1 MKHRNKGFWVRDP
14 PKKSEPESSKKHME
28 RRSRERLETS
38 WKTESKT
45 EMPAGGQVSWL
56 GGQQG
61 LESNNENVIFILEQ
75 RGVT

>member
-1 MKHRNKGFWVRDP
+1 
-14 PKKSEPESSKKHME
+14 ME